1 MARSRRGSF
10 GLGLAARSD
19 VAGRGGG
26 ATGSPPVR
34 RRRTPAGVEGSVSHR
49 AQPGRPLRGTRSTR
63 HDAKAASLASIAAPH
78 RGSNLGRRSP
88 SQIHNDDETPPR
100 PIAILTM
107 AAATD
112 STNRDG
118 VRPLRFGRR
127 RGPRHRARGGDRRR
141 RGWVD
146 GVHRLRRGR
155 PAQVP
160 RSLLNSRQGDER
172 APTRPR
178 LARRIS
184 WRRLIDRARSQ
195 RSPPFRSAPCT
206 QNSVP
211 KIPTR
216 RSQAHSLLLDRRK
229 ERIGL
234 RMRTR
239 RLHRRPAL
247 P

>member
-1 MARSRRGSF
+1 LARSRRGSF

-146 GVHRLRRGR
+146 GVGALLRCRGR
-155 PAQVP
+155 SSTV
-160 RSLLNSRQGDER
+160 GKV
-172 APTRPR
+172 T
-178 LARRIS
+178 
-184 WRRLIDRARSQ
+184 
-195 RSPPFRSAPCT
+195 
-206 QNSVP
+206 SVP
-211 KIPTR
+211 PPDPDSLGASRGVGLLIGRVLSAHHRSVRHHARKIRYPKSR
-216 RSQAHSLLLDRRK
+216 RVAP
-229 ERIGL
+229 
-234 RMRTR
+234 
-239 RLHRRPAL
+239 RPIRSSWTDARNA
-247 P
+247 